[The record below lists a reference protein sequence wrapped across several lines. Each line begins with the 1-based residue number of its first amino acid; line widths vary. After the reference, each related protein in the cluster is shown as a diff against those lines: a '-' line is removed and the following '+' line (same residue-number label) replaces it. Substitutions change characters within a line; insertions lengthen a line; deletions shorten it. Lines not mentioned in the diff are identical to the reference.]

1 MGFWSSPM
9 RPVIR
14 THKPTNSWRT
24 VEAHGGDQDT
34 DRFARTHTTVVAL
47 TRALAN
53 FRPCRK
59 TPSPG
64 AECGDCHRR
73 AYLIIGKSY
82 IMHPVTNSTRFRV
95 WGHVH
100 HARRLGQACRLG
112 ALLNDLYY
120 AGTRD
125 GPGGE
130 HVSNITPD
138 CGSRIGRWS
147 ETELAYF
154 LNTGANPQGDYAGSL
169 MVEVIDDRLRYL
181 NDADLD
187 AIATYVLALPPVS
200 NPLAHDKRNK
210 RKSDEF
216 GY

>member
-1 MGFWSSPM
+1 MRDISHRTLTRTANTKPERHFRCDNTKRSQVNSRMGFWSSPM

-95 WGHVH
+95 WGHAH
-100 HARRLGQACRLG
+100 QARRLGQAYRLG

-125 GPGGE
+125 GPGGRARVKHYSGPRE
-130 HVSNITPD
+130 
-138 CGSRIGRWS
+138 
-147 ETELAYF
+147 
-154 LNTGANPQGDYAGSL
+154 Q
-169 MVEVIDDRLRYL
+169 DRTL
-181 NDADLD
+181 
-187 AIATYVLALPPVS
+187 
-200 NPLAHDKRNK
+200 
-210 RKSDEF
+210 E
-216 GY
+216 